1 MNKIEFPRKGVDGID
16 RTKDEIEDWYK
27 KAKRTKRGKG
37 LKDEIFSQLSTIEP
51 KTCLECCALQKIM
64 DNLEH
69 ILIMSPKEMDD
80 IIKGLSADYMI
91 IHKLIKNGSDAF
103 LSEIG
108 LAFNY
113 GGFRENVLVELAK
126 RINVKTCPYCNMHYT
141 LYAENGNHELAR
153 LQFDHFFSK
162 KIYPMFSMTLYNLIP
177 SCGVCN
183 QGKSQGNLPIEF
195 NPYHSNI
202 HEQFNFRLDNPIEM
216 YMGVKKSD
224 DIAVHLSPKPNI
236 QQTDV
241 EEFDKVFHLST
252 LYRRLGDVAQEVF
265 DKVYCDPYYSKSSNF
280 TFLGQ
285 EKQYLERLYMGTY
298 TDPKDIEKRPMT
310 KFVQDMR
317 EQAFDEIQNGFLPD
331 GIRRF

>member
-16 RTKDEIEDWYK
+16 RTKDDIESFWLEVEDDIK
-27 KAKRTKRGKG
+27 KNVKKLRPRKPIE
-37 LKDEIFSQLSTIEP
+37 KDVKKDIIDNIKDIL
-51 KTCLECCALQKIM
+51 CLNPTEIM
-64 DNLEH
+64 DVINGKKYSSFKKMADDPAENKFRKK
-69 ILIMSPKEMDD
+69 ILNAFGYTRYRKSNR
-80 IIKGLSADYMI
+80 LSI
-91 IHKLIKNGSDAF
+91 
-103 LSEIG
+103 
-108 LAFNY
+108 LANM
-113 GGFRENVLVELAK
+113 L
-126 RINVKTCPYCNMHYT
+126 NVKVCPYCNMHYT
-141 LYAENGNHELAR
+141 LYAEKEKKKLTR
-153 LQFDHFFSK
+153 FQFDHFISK
-162 KIYPMFSMTLYNLIP
+162 IDYPMFSMTLYNLIP

-216 YMGVKKSD
+216 YLGEKISD
-224 DIAVHLSPKPNI
+224 DIAVLLSPKPNI

-241 EEFDKVFHLST
+241 DQFDKVFHLST
-252 LYRRLGDVAQEVF
+252 LYRRAGDVAQEVF

-285 EKQYLERLYMGTY
+285 EEQYLERLYMGTY

-317 EQAFDEIQNGFLPD
+317 EQAFDKIQNGFLPN
-331 GIRRF
+331 GNRRF